1 MASPGFPW
9 LSLSLGQAIGS
20 YRGGLILEER
30 NQRTA
35 GDRRKQ
41 PTPPLSQHTFLG
53 RRKNLRRKSD
63 REKGGYVDRYSS
75 ALFALLVLIVGLNIL
90 DALFT
95 MIILDLK
102 GWEANPIVRSVI
114 QLHGEKF
121 WIWKF
126 ALVSFCL
133 VLLCLHSKFKLVR
146 GMIIFLSSV
155 YLIVVLY
162 QLFLLI
168 RP

>member
-1 MASPGFPW
+1 MAVNDPR
-9 LSLSLGQAIGS
+9 A
-20 YRGGLILEER
+20 
-30 NQRTA
+30 A
-35 GDRRKQ
+35 KDRRKR
-41 PTPPLSQHTFLG
+41 PTPALSRHTFLG

-75 ALFALLVLIVGLNIL
+75 ALFALLVLIIGLNIL

-95 MIILDLK
+95 MTILDLA
-102 GWEANPIVRSVI
+102 GWETNPVVRSVI
-114 QLHGEKF
+114 QLHGENF

-133 VLLCLHSKFKLVR
+133 VLLCLHSRFRFVR

-155 YLIVVLY
+155 YLVVVLY

>member
-1 MASPGFPW
+1 MAVSDPR
-9 LSLSLGQAIGS
+9 A
-20 YRGGLILEER
+20 
-30 NQRTA
+30 A
-35 GDRRKQ
+35 KDRRKR
-41 PTPPLSQHTFLG
+41 PTPALSRHTFLG
-53 RRKNLRRKSD
+53 RRKSLRRKSD

-75 ALFALLVLIVGLNIL
+75 ALFALLILIVGLNIL

-95 MIILDLK
+95 MTILDLK
-102 GWEANPIVRSVI
+102 GWEANPVVRSVI

-133 VLLCLHSKFKLVR
+133 VLLCLHSRFRFVR

-155 YLIVVLY
+155 YLVVVLY

>member
-1 MASPGFPW
+1 MAVNDPR
-9 LSLSLGQAIGS
+9 A
-20 YRGGLILEER
+20 
-30 NQRTA
+30 A
-35 GDRRKQ
+35 KDRRKR
-41 PTPPLSQHTFLG
+41 PTPALSRHTFLG

-75 ALFALLVLIVGLNIL
+75 ALFALLVLIIGLNIL

-95 MIILDLK
+95 MTILDLA
-102 GWEANPIVRSVI
+102 GWETNPVVRSVI
-114 QLHGEKF
+114 QLHGENF

-133 VLLCLHSKFKLVR
+133 VLLCLHSRFRFVR
-146 GMIIFLSSV
+146 GMIIFLSSI
-155 YLIVVLY
+155 YLVVVLY

>member
-1 MASPGFPW
+1 MAVNDPR
-9 LSLSLGQAIGS
+9 A
-20 YRGGLILEER
+20 
-30 NQRTA
+30 A
-35 GDRRKQ
+35 KDRRKR
-41 PTPPLSQHTFLG
+41 PTPALSRHTFLG
-53 RRKNLRRKSD
+53 RRKSLRRKSD

-75 ALFALLVLIVGLNIL
+75 ALFALLILIVGLNIL

-95 MIILDLK
+95 MTILDLK
-102 GWEANPIVRSVI
+102 GWEANPVVRSVI

-133 VLLCLHSKFKLVR
+133 VLLCLHSRFRFVR
-146 GMIIFLSSV
+146 GMIIFLSSI
-155 YLIVVLY
+155 YLVVVLY

>member
-1 MASPGFPW
+1 LAVNDPR
-9 LSLSLGQAIGS
+9 A
-20 YRGGLILEER
+20 
-30 NQRTA
+30 A
-35 GDRRKQ
+35 KDRRKR
-41 PTPPLSQHTFLG
+41 PTPALSRHTFLG

-63 REKGGYVDRYSS
+63 REMGGYVDRYSS
-75 ALFALLVLIVGLNIL
+75 ALFALLVLIIGLNIL

-95 MIILDLK
+95 MTILDLA
-102 GWEANPIVRSVI
+102 GWETNPVVRSVI
-114 QLHGEKF
+114 QLHGENF

-133 VLLCLHSKFKLVR
+133 VLLCLHSRFRFVR

-155 YLIVVLY
+155 YLVVVLY

>member
-1 MASPGFPW
+1 MAVNDPR
-9 LSLSLGQAIGS
+9 A
-20 YRGGLILEER
+20 
-30 NQRTA
+30 A
-35 GDRRKQ
+35 KDRRKR
-41 PTPPLSQHTFLG
+41 PTPALSRHTFLG

-75 ALFALLVLIVGLNIL
+75 ALFALLILIVGLNIL

-95 MIILDLK
+95 MTILDLA
-102 GWEANPIVRSVI
+102 GWETNPVVRSVI
-114 QLHGEKF
+114 QLHGENF

-133 VLLCLHSKFKLVR
+133 VLLCLHSRFRFVR

-155 YLIVVLY
+155 YLVVVLY

>member
-1 MASPGFPW
+1 LAVNDPR
-9 LSLSLGQAIGS
+9 A
-20 YRGGLILEER
+20 
-30 NQRTA
+30 A
-35 GDRRKQ
+35 KDRRKR
-41 PTPPLSQHTFLG
+41 PTPALSRHTFLG

-75 ALFALLVLIVGLNIL
+75 ALFALLVLIIGLNIL

-95 MIILDLK
+95 MTILDLA
-102 GWEANPIVRSVI
+102 GWETNPVVRSVI
-114 QLHGEKF
+114 QLHGENF

-133 VLLCLHSKFKLVR
+133 VLLCLHSRFRFVR

-155 YLIVVLY
+155 YLVVVLY